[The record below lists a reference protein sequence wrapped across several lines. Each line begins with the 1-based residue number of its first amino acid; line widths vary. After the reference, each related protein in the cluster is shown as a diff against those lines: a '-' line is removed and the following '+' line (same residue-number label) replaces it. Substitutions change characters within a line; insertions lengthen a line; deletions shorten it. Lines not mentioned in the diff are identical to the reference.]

1 MSTTA
6 SGSSSSGKLA
16 FSLKSKK
23 KRPVVTVPAAD
34 RKGLGF
40 GFDTH
45 EDDEPVDGDINTD
58 LPKAPLVIPVQQDA
72 RQSLQ
77 EQAKQRREQ
86 QEKSNETTKTAT
98 ETTTANTNTNT
109 NTNEEDQAAIEAL
122 QAEAGG
128 ERNTE
133 TLDASKMVI
142 AKTENTFQAQ
152 TTTAATSST
161 STSTTG
167 TNKQKKKKVEQ
178 EGMEDT
184 QQLFQDDLDQLAPE
198 VSVDSQVYREV
209 PIADFGAAML
219 RGMGWTGTVD
229 TSDATAQSLPRPSRL
244 GLGATPKLLEAP
256 THSGTTRRRPRRQ
269 DQVQRERK
277 LKEQHQQY
285 EQQRQQQ
292 IKLDKQR
299 TIQVGSLVQVV
310 ENEPSSSSLPS
321 NTIKSTPTPN
331 RRAIIRQWQGV
342 PGLNMILIQYE
353 HEHER
358 GRASSEATKVKKGS
372 VQLIDRLDLQTNP
385 FQEPEYQRPNVEYLG
400 ETQKRD
406 ERTRQN
412 DDKGRDEEDH
422 DHDRPRRRDEDGDDR
437 RRRSDN
443 DDDDD
448 RRRSHRNDDR
458 RRRDDNTKDD
468 DPRRRSRRRGGEE
481 DRERDSDRRKRRRDE
496 DQDKDRKRHRRG
508 EEEQQRP
515 SSTTWLIPSIRV
527 RIVTSKLGKQ
537 YYKEKGVV
545 VDVTTK
551 GTATLNMANHAGQ
564 VLQVPERYLETALPK
579 VGGNAC
585 ILTGKHRLAK
595 GRLLERDSKANRGAI
610 QVFEDMNIV
619 NTSLDDIA
627 EWCGPLDDDLM
638 E

>member
-6 SGSSSSGKLA
+6 SSNSSSGKLA

-209 PIADFGAAML
+209 PIADFGA
-219 RGMGWTGTVD
+219 GMDRHGRYQRCDGPKLAPTVTIGIGGYPQTLGGPHALGDDSAAAPTTRSSPTRTETQGTTPTIRTATATTDKARQATDD
-229 TSDATAQSLPRPSRL
+229 TS
-244 GLGATPKLLEAP
+244 
-256 THSGTTRRRPRRQ
+256 
-269 DQVQRERK
+269 
-277 LKEQHQQY
+277 
-285 EQQRQQQ
+285 
-292 IKLDKQR
+292 
-299 TIQVGSLVQVV
+299 
-310 ENEPSSSSLPS
+310 
-321 NTIKSTPTPN
+321 
-331 RRAIIRQWQGV
+331 
-342 PGLNMILIQYE
+342 
-353 HEHER
+353 
-358 GRASSEATKVKKGS
+358 
-372 VQLIDRLDLQTNP
+372 
-385 FQEPEYQRPNVEYLG
+385 G
-400 ETQKRD
+400 E
-406 ERTRQN
+406 
-412 DDKGRDEEDH
+412 
-422 DHDRPRRRDEDGDDR
+422 
-437 RRRSDN
+437 SCA
-443 DDDDD
+443 
-448 RRRSHRNDDR
+448 
-458 RRRDDNTKDD
+458 
-468 DPRRRSRRRGGEE
+468 SRRE
-481 DRERDSDRRKRRRDE
+481 
-496 DQDKDRKRHRRG
+496 
-508 EEEQQRP
+508 
-515 SSTTWLIPSIRV
+515 
-527 RIVTSKLGKQ
+527 
-537 YYKEKGVV
+537 
-545 VDVTTK
+545 
-551 GTATLNMANHAGQ
+551 
-564 VLQVPERYLETALPK
+564 
-579 VGGNAC
+579 
-585 ILTGKHRLAK
+585 
-595 GRLLERDSKANRGAI
+595 
-610 QVFEDMNIV
+610 
-619 NTSLDDIA
+619 
-627 EWCGPLDDDLM
+627 
-638 E
+638 